1 MITDFIDSV
10 LIIDDQEKEIEEL
23 AKKLQEEDIS
33 VKIQIVNPQDKQF
46 KDIIPLKRYRQL
58 IFIDL
63 SLDDNIDIKNNI
75 STEIRPIL
83 LKILPKTKGCY
94 GLVVWSKHTN
104 DISILKEDADII
116 VSIKNETRRFHLPDN
131 MARRTLSNHIYEN
144 GQLKIML
151 DY

>member
-10 LIIDDQEKEIEEL
+10 VIIDDQEKEIEEL

-83 LKILPKTKGCY
+83 LKIIPKTKGCY
-94 GLVVWSKHTN
+94 GLVVFSKHTN
-104 DISILKEDADII
+104 DISILK
-116 VSIKNETRRFHLPDN
+116 
-131 MARRTLSNHIYEN
+131 
-144 GQLKIML
+144 
-151 DY
+151 